1 MGRGWGGEGRTGRA
15 GGRPARA
22 RVPAAPGARAPPP
35 HLGRVRVVGAAD
47 PLRVRLEQ
55 ALDADRRL
63 PVELDKRRLR
73 VRDGVGVG
81 GGVGLPARRAPP
93 HAPHTLPPQTPHP
106 SPHTH
111 LAVPG
116 QQGVGVHAEP
126 LHVAVVEGDADVVEQ
141 EGEHVQGLWV
151 VREKVGDAPPLLDVV
166 DRVGLE
172 RVHHVRELHA
182 VAHEEDGHVVA
193 DQVPVACK
201 GGGGG
206 GGGGARG
213 HESGP
218 ARLGGRNRR
227 ARPGPPPP
235 PLPLPPPTFA
245 RVELDRKPAR
255 VPNRLRRPAL
265 VDDGGEARDDGGLH
279 ARRAKQVGARQ
290 VRDVVGRL
298 EKAFGGRAARV
309 HDALGDA
316 LAVKLWGGRGRR
328 HAARPSLSSS
338 PPLSLPFARWPA
350 FRRGGSPRA
359 EWGLGGRA
367 GGGASARAWAAA
379 RAATPT
385 TLPPP
390 SRPLPPPLFFSPRAP
405 TVDELLLFHTGA
417 PEFVVQCAESWCDD
431 GRSWEGGEGVV
442 RRVRGWEGGGGPSRR
457 RGARQRGD
465 GHARARASG
474 AALPAP
480 APGAPVPTPGGD
492 PGAGRV
498 ARAARRIRSRR
509 VSSGAGAPKWRG
521 GQRPPSLSLTH
532 LGVHGG
538 VLWGG
543 WEAPA
548 AERQRGSG
556 ATAANGGAHTRARR
570 PPPRRPPSV
579 IESGRGSAPARWRA
593 SKRGAARFCA
603 AACRQDGG
611 ERPRQLLK
619 RCADAHGAGR
629 GSDWGGRGR
638 AAPRARIRATAP
650 PSPLARRPNHT
661 RPARPAPHRLAR

>member
-1 MGRGWGGEGRTGRA
+1 MTG
-15 GGRPARA
+15 
-22 RVPAAPGARAPPP
+22 VCTPGARNRSAHVRCETSWVVSKKPLADAPRACTTRS
-35 HLGRVRVVGAAD
+35 GMRSRSNCG
-47 PLRVRLEQ
+47 E
-55 ALDADRRL
+55 
-63 PVELDKRRLR
+63 
-73 VRDGVGVG
+73 GGVG
-81 GGVGLPARRAPP
+81 GMPRAPP
-93 HAPHTLPPQTPHP
+93 
-106 SPHTH
+106 S
-111 LAVPG
+111 
-116 QQGVGVHAEP
+116 
-126 LHVAVVEGDADVVEQ
+126 
-141 EGEHVQGLWV
+141 
-151 VREKVGDAPPLLDVV
+151 PPLLLSLSLSHVGQLFDEVV
-166 DRVGLE
+166 VLE
-172 RVHHVRELHA
+172 QNGAWEGGREA
-182 VAHEEDGHVVA
+182 ARR
-193 DQVPVACK
+193 
-201 GGGGG
+201 
-206 GGGGARG
+206 RG
-213 HESGP
+213 H
-218 ARLGGRNRR
+218 
-227 ARPGPPPP
+227 GPPRAP
-235 PLPLPPPTFA
+235 
-245 RVELDRKPAR
+245 
-255 VPNRLRRPAL
+255 RP
-265 VDDGGEARDDGGLH
+265 
-279 ARRAKQVGARQ
+279 
-290 VRDVVGRL
+290 
-298 EKAFGGRAARV
+298 
-309 HDALGDA
+309 
-316 LAVKLWGGRGRR
+316 
-328 HAARPSLSSS
+328 
-338 PPLSLPFARWPA
+338 
-350 FRRGGSPRA
+350 
-359 EWGLGGRA
+359 
-367 GGGASARAWAAA
+367 
-379 RAATPT
+379 
-385 TLPPP
+385 PPP
-390 SRPLPPPLFFSPRAP
+390 SRHPPAPSHRPSSSHRARRRW
-405 TVDELLLFHTGA
+405 TSCCCSTRALRSSWSSARSRGATTGA
-417 PEFVVQCAESWCDD
+417 A
-431 GRSWEGGEGVV
+431 GRGERGVV
-442 RRVRGWEGGGGPSRR
+442 RRVRGWERGGGPSRR